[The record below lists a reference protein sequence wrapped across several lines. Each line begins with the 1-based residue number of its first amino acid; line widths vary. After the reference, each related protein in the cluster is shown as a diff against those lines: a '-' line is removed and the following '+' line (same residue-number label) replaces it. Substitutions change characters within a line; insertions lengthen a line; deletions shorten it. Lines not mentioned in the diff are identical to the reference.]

1 MHVTQSQ
8 THVHYVNQ
16 YRYKVLVGSFYC
28 NSLSKLLDV
37 SERATVVALL
47 SAGVM
52 YELTACCRERM
63 LDDCHCNYSLP
74 SVNFEVSPQGETVY
88 KYGGC
93 SDRLDTPAR
102 RTRTLLRIDSASDNN
117 CDKVDSHNAE
127 VGLKVRLRS
136 CVKESIQAT

>member
-1 MHVTQSQ
+1 M
-8 THVHYVNQ
+8 
-16 YRYKVLVGSFYC
+16 
-28 NSLSKLLDV
+28 

-74 SVNFEVSPQGETVY
+74 TVDFELTPKGEAVY

-102 RTRTLLRIDSASDNN
+102 RTRTLLKIDGNSNNN
-117 CDKVDSHNAE
+117 CDKVDKHNAE
-127 VGLKVRLRS
+127 VGIKVRLMS
-136 CVKESIQAT
+136 CVRENLGKMELSIAFI